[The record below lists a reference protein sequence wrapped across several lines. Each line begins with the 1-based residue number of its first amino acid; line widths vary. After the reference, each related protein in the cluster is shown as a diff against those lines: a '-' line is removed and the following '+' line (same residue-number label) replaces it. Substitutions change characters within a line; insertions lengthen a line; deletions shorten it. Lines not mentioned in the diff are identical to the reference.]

1 MIPLS
6 AKNSKIL
13 HITNDE
19 TTAKNLRDAGI
30 GGDIVAWQDA
40 LYEGPVVNDLSLVKL
55 SMVRA
60 EYFSKL
66 GWGNKEE
73 IWQRFK
79 KRNEKIMAFQN
90 YHEVVLWFDYSLYD
104 QLQLLQLISW
114 FSAQDTGNLLI
125 SLICIDRYP
134 GSKMFFGINTLNH
147 EQLQNLYRKKTEITM
162 SQMTVCQKGWT
173 AFTSSNPDSLLKF
186 FPQDMSSMPFLKNAI
201 ARLVQQFPAKSNGLS
216 QTETLILHSLL
227 SHITGPEEMYQFV
240 QSKEPVPFMSR
251 AMFYGYLQKL
261 SNCKFPLIEKEHVE
275 LEEVID
281 AESETIC
288 EVDTTH
294 TLHFKLT
301 QTARQVLYN
310 WVDWIQLNGINRWIG
325 GVHIQEG
332 NIWRYNKETRE
343 LKKTVL

>member
-1 MIPLS
+1 MNPLS
-6 AKNSKIL
+6 GQNSKIL

-19 TTAKNLRDAGI
+19 TTAENVRQAGI
-30 GGDIVAWQDA
+30 SGEAIAWQDA
-40 LYEGPVVNDLSLVKL
+40 LYEGPVINDLSLTKL
-55 SMVRA
+55 SMIRA

-79 KRNEKIMAFQN
+79 KRNEKIMAFN
-90 YHEVVLWFDYSLYD
+90 EYDEVVLWFDHDLYD

-114 FSAQDTGNLLI
+114 FAAQNTGRLLI

-134 GSKMFFGINTLNH
+134 GSRMFFGINTLNH

-162 SQMTVCQKGWT
+162 SQMSVCQQGWM
-173 AFTSSNPDSLLKF
+173 AFTSPNPDSLLKF

-216 QTETLILHSLL
+216 QSETLILHSLL
-227 SHITGPEEMYQFV
+227 SHITDPEEMYQFV

-261 SNCKFPLIEKEHVE
+261 SNCNSPLIEKEHIE

-281 AESETIC
+281 AETETVC

-294 TLHFKLT
+294 TLRFTLT

-310 WVDWIQLNGINRWIG
+310 WVDWIELNGINRWIG

-332 NIWRYNKETRE
+332 NIWRYDKETRD
-343 LKKTVL
+343 LKKTYL